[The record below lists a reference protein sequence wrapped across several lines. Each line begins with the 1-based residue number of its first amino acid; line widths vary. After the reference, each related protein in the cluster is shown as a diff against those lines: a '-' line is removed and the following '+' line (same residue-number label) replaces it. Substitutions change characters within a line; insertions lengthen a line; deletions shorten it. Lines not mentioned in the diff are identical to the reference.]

1 MSVIHYFSGTDK
13 QRAKFIF
20 DFIAPIYGVIGGAA
34 KKGYDRICVKL
45 NKEFPLQSHTILDV
59 GTGTGEWLASISHY
73 SDKEAVGTD
82 FSEKMIAQARLK
94 YPQNNYIVNDAE
106 SLSKFEDNSFDIVT
120 ASFVLHGMK
129 AHDRAVVLTEMKR
142 VARAFVMIHDF
153 EGYTPKVVRVLEFL
167 ERSDYINF
175 KKYFRKELA
184 TIFDQTDIVKCSVTG
199 NAVYVG
205 VI

>member
-1 MSVIHYFSGTDK
+1 MSVFHYFSGTDK

-34 KKGYDRICVKL
+34 KKGYDRICIKL
-45 NKEFPLQSHTILDV
+45 NKAFPLQEFSILDV

-73 SDKEAVGTD
+73 SEKESVGTD
-82 FSEKMIAQARLK
+82 FSEKMISQARQA
-94 YPQNNYIVNDAE
+94 YPQNKYIVNDAE

-129 AHDRAVVLTEMKR
+129 AHDRAVVLAEMKR
-142 VARAFVMIHDF
+142 VARQYVMIHDF

-167 ERSDYINF
+167 ERSDYLNF
-175 KKYFRKELA
+175 KKNFRKELA
-184 TIFDQTDIVKCSVTG
+184 GFFTETDIVKCKVTG
-199 NAVYVG
+199 NAVYIG
-205 VI
+205 IL

>member
-34 KKGYDRICVKL
+34 RKGYDRICIKL
-45 NKEFPLQSHTILDV
+45 NNEFPLENMTILDV

-73 SDKEAVGTD
+73 SDNKAVGTD
-82 FSEKMIAQARLK
+82 FSDKMIAKAEEK
-94 YPQNNYIVNDAE
+94 YPENEFILNDAE
-106 SLSKFEDNSFDIVT
+106 ALSKFKDNSYDIVT

-129 AHDRAVVLTEMKR
+129 AKDRAVVLTEMKR
-142 VARAFVMIHDF
+142 ISKKYVMIHDF
-153 EGYTPKVVRVLEFL
+153 NDETPFVVKILEFL

-175 KKYFRKELA
+175 KKYFRNELNS
-184 TIFDQTDIVKCSVTG
+184 IFDETDIVECKKTG
-199 NAVYVG
+199 NAVYIG
-205 VI
+205 LL